1 MQSQKKIIKCYDDVA
16 DNYAVDRID
25 ELSKKHFDR
34 FLLREFASVNKE
46 KGPCAD
52 FGCGPGQ
59 TTKFLYDHG
68 VKDIIGVDISS
79 RMIDNA
85 RKLFPEIKFET
96 GDLLRVSYEKNY
108 FGSALAFYAIV
119 HFSYDQVK
127 IAFNEVNRVL
137 KKGGQFLFSFHVG
150 SETVHF
156 DKAKDIDVDIDLY
169 FFQTDKMLELLYE
182 TGFRIIDALE
192 RRPYEDVEYASKR
205 GYVWTEKNEE
215 HNTPK
220 VVKRAS

>member
-1 MQSQKKIIKCYDDVA
+1 MKMQSQKKIIKCYDDVA

-25 ELSKKHFDR
+25 ELSKKHFDSL
-34 FLLREFASVNKE
+34 LLREFASVNKH

-68 VKDIIGVDISS
+68 VKNMIGVDISN

-85 RKLFPEIKFET
+85 RRLFPEIKFET
-96 GDLLRVSYEKNY
+96 GDLQKLSYEKNY

-119 HFSYDQVK
+119 HFTYDQIK
-127 IAFNEVNRVL
+127 IAFNEIHRVL
-137 KKGGQFLFSFHVG
+137 KNGGQFLFSFHVG
-150 SETVHF
+150 NETVHF

-169 FFQTDKMLELLYE
+169 FFQTDKIVELLHE
-182 TGFRIIDALE
+182 TGFILIDALE
-192 RRPYEDVEYASKR
+192 RRPYEEVEYSSTR
-205 GYVWTEKNEE
+205 GYVWAEK
-215 HNTPK
+215 K
-220 VVKRAS
+220 